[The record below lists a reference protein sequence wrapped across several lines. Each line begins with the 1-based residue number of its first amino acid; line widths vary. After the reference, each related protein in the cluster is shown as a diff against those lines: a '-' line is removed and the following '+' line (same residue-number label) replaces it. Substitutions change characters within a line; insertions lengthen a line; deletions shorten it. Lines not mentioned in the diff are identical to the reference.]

1 MRIGLVTDS
10 CCDLPRDFLDKHQII
25 ILPITIQGADGVLID
40 KRDPAATRNFYRRQA
55 EAGVADFESQPFSVE
70 QIRELFLSRL
80 VLEFDW
86 VFCLTVMQSRSQ
98 IFNLATQAAHSILT
112 EYRPV
117 REQAGLLKPFSLR
130 VFDSGN
136 IFAGQGL
143 IVAEVARL
151 ISQDASNSEI
161 ARHIERLTKTT
172 QGFLMPANLG
182 QLRHQ
187 ARRKGD
193 KSVGFLSYALGSAL
207 DIKPVV
213 RAYQGET
220 TPVARI
226 NGFNNGVEKLFALAV
241 KHIELGLIAPVICVS
256 YGGDPAVVT
265 DMPAYQQL
273 KRAAKAHQIQLLL
286 CEMSATAG
294 VNIGCGGVAIAFASD
309 IEASLD

>member
-10 CCDLPRDFLDKHQII
+10 CCDLPRDFLDQHQIV
-25 ILPITIQGADGVLID
+25 ILPITIHGNDRTFID
-40 KRDPAATRNFYRRQA
+40 NRDPAATRDFYRRQA
-55 EAGVADFESQPFSVE
+55 AAGVADFESEPLSAE

-80 VLEFDW
+80 VLEFDS

-98 IFNLATQAAHSILT
+98 IFNHCSQAARTVLT
-112 EYRPV
+112 EYRPI
-117 REQAGLLKPFSLR
+117 REQAHITKPFSLR
-130 VFDSGN
+130 VFDSAN

-143 IVAEVARL
+143 VVAEVARL
-151 ISQDASNSEI
+151 ISLQAPCSEI
-161 ARHIERLTKTT
+161 AKHIERVTQTA
-172 QGFLMPANLG
+172 QGFLMPADLG

-213 RAYQGET
+213 RAYRGET

-226 NGFNNGVEKLFALAV
+226 HGFNAGVEKLFSLAQA
-241 KHIELGLIAPVICVS
+241 HLERGLIAPTICVS

-265 DMPAYQQL
+265 DMPAYQKL
-273 KRAAKAHQIQLLL
+273 KHACKQYAVQLLL
-286 CEMSATAG
+286 CEMSTTAG
-294 VNIGCGGVAIAFASD
+294 VNIGSGGMAIAFASE
-309 IEASLD
+309 IEAVLD